1 MNMKK
6 VLAVLLAVMMAVS
19 AMAITAFAEDYTI
32 PLYKNLPS
40 NPGYTNTITLTI
52 PVYATYG
59 YFTEGAYFELSNL
72 PNRATFF
79 GGWGDMGDVEWKV
92 NGYKLEKNATT
103 AKVYFGHVA
112 HDFISA
118 DYPTVIPVDTTVNG
132 TTTVVLTAEVKS
144 SSQWNWAN
152 ANADAL
158 KKLATSVQFYNADGV
173 AINGSASTI
182 AFWNPAVSGADSTTT
197 SNMTFVNAVTYTDV
211 VTGGHFEYTTTLEP
225 VDKNEDGKIDDNDKV
240 ATGEQVAVPVYE
252 YETIT
257 EGEEKVEVIVDKDG
271 DGVRGNAGD
280 VVDTAWED
288 VLDYEYEEV
297 TVETWVGSEKES
309 LNGAKVW
316 SWDHNL
322 NNKAAVLGAET
333 AKLVVKLDKAI
344 NGRAIYTLWATN
356 ESNAL
361 YETNANWWAYDTSR
375 TLVSTVVVDG
385 SVTELVFEVPL
396 DVLYDTAYG
405 VWNGQFA
412 ITEEITLKN
421 EVLESDPTNDNY
433 LVDIDD
439 ALWGQ
444 GTFPDASESGD
455 LTWNRWWG
463 ADGFSGAKYKGAS
476 IVYAADGQAH
486 VQNNNDVDVAWNAKL
501 SGALA
506 TDVYL
511 LLSSSDNTVVEEVED
526 PVESSTDEEE
536 DVTVDVEEPADEEP
550 AVEENPKT
558 GLALAVVPMLVA
570 AAAVVISK
578 RR

>member
-40 NPGYTNTITLTI
+40 SFEHVKTVTLTI

-59 YFTEGAYFELSNL
+59 YFTEGAYFELTNL
-72 PNRATFF
+72 PAKDTFF

-112 HDFISA
+112 HDYISA
-118 DYPTVIPVDTTVNG
+118 EYPTVIPVDTTVNG
-132 TTTVVLTAEVKS
+132 TTTVVLTAEIKS
-144 SSQWNWAN
+144 GSEWNWK
-152 ANADAL
+152 NADANAL
-158 KKLATSVQFYNADGV
+158 KNLATAVQFYNADGT
-173 AINGSASTI
+173 AIPGSASTI
-182 AFWNPAVSGADSTTT
+182 KFWNPAVAGANNTATQ
-197 SNMTFVNAVTYTDV
+197 NMTFVNAISWTDII
-211 VTGGHFEYTTTLEP
+211 TNP
-225 VDKNEDGKIDDNDKV
+225 DKNILTD
-240 ATGEQVAVPVYE
+240 
-252 YETIT
+252 
-257 EGEEKVEVIVDKDG
+257 
-271 DGVRGNAGD
+271 
-280 VVDTAWED
+280 
-288 VLDYEYEEV
+288 
-297 TVETWVGSEKES
+297 
-309 LNGAKVW
+309 GAKVW

-361 YETNANWWAYDTSR
+361 YETNTNWWAYDATR
-375 TLVSTVVVDG
+375 TLVSSVVVDG
-385 SVTELVFEVPL
+385 SVTELVFNVPL
-396 DVLYDTAYG
+396 DVLYDTSYG

-412 ITEEITLKN
+412 ITEEITLTS
-421 EVLESDPTNDNY
+421 EVLEKDPTSDNY

-439 ALWGQ
+439 ALWGV

-486 VQNNNDVDVAWNAKL
+486 IENNNDVDVAWNAKL
-501 SGALA
+501 SGAKA

-511 LLSSSDNTVVEEVED
+511 LLSSADDAVVEEVED
-526 PVESSTDEEE
+526 PVEPSTDEEE
-536 DVTVDVEEPADEEP
+536 DVTVDVEEPAEEP
-550 AVEENPKT
+550 EEEENPKT

-570 AAAVVISK
+570 AAAVVASK